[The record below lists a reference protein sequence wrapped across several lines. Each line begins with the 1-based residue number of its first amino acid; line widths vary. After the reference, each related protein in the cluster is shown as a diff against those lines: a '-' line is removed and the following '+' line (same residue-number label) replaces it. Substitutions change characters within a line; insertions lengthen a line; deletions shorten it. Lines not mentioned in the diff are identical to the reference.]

1 MLTSIQLGVLELF
14 MKMDSNG
21 KRPCVLEE
29 ISRNTGAVR
38 TRRTLVDSE
47 FRLGNQKTY
56 LRIS

>member
-1 MLTSIQLGVLELF
+1 
-14 MKMDSNG
+14 MKMDSDG
-21 KRPCVLEE
+21 KRQWVLEE

>member
-1 MLTSIQLGVLELF
+1 

-29 ISRNTGAVR
+29 ISGNTGAVR
-38 TRRTLVDSE
+38 ARRTLVDSE